1 MTKILIVKMSALGDI
16 LHTLPAVTE
25 ALKAD
30 PDLIIDWLCEEPFS
44 DIARLHPGIQQVIPH
59 GRLRWKKQRLA
70 MATLKE
76 QWSFYRWLR
85 EQDYDLVID
94 AQGRI
99 KSARVAWL
107 SGAPVVGVDSNC
119 ATDSETRFF
128 YKTGYSVSASNAIDK
143 TRQLFSQALNHPMSG
158 AADFGIDINAL
169 DECPEQWKNHLVFL
183 HGTTWDSKHWPEE
196 YWVELL
202 KLAKQADKK
211 VLLPWGSTKEQ
222 DRAQRL
228 VDKAGWGEV
237 LPKCSLWKLSS
248 IIAHSSGAVGV
259 DTGLMHVAAGIGIP
273 TVSIFGSTS
282 VVLTGA
288 MGKQVTNLQ
297 SSYECSPCRLKQCPK
312 LNRQDIPPCYGYLSA
327 QYVFDALMKL
337 QGHSL

>member
-1 MTKILIVKMSALGDI
+1 MAKILIIKMSALGDI
-16 LHTLPAVTE
+16 LHTLPAVTD
-25 ALKAD
+25 ALKD
-30 PDLIIDWLCEEPFS
+30 QPDLIIDWLCEEPFV
-44 DIARLHPGIQQVIPH
+44 DIARLHPGVRQVIPH

-85 EQDYDLVID
+85 EQNYDLVID

-107 SGAPVVGVDSNC
+107 SGAPVVGIDRHCV
-119 ATDSETRFF
+119 TDPETRFF
-128 YKTGYSVSASNAIDK
+128 YKESYSISASNAIEK
-143 TRQLFSQALNHPMSG
+143 IRQLFSQALGYPLTDG
-158 AADFGIDINAL
+158 IDFGIDIKKLN
-169 DECPEQWKNHLVFL
+169 DCPEQWQNNLIFF

-202 KLAKQADKK
+202 LLAKQADKK
-211 VLLPWGSTKEQ
+211 VLLPWGNAKEQ
-222 DRAQRL
+222 ERAHRL
-228 VDKAGWGEV
+228 VSESGWGEV
-237 LPKCSLWKLSS
+237 LPKYSLWELSS
-248 IIAHSSGAVGV
+248 IIAYSSGAVGV

-288 MGKQVTNLQ
+288 MGEKVTNLQ
-297 SSYECSPCRLKQCPK
+297 SDYECSPCRLKLCPK
-312 LNRQDIPPCYGYLSA
+312 VDINCTPPCYSCLPA
-327 QYVFDALMKL
+327 QNVWAALIDV
-337 QGHSL
+337 QGAI